1 MNISPDA
8 MLIGLVYVRE
18 ELQDKQDAGTIEPHE
33 AEQLAELNNGDLD
46 RLIAEF
52 KARRK
57 EEGNERR

>member
-18 ELQDKQDAGTIEPHE
+18 ELQDKKDAGTIEPHE
-33 AEQLAELNNGDLD
+33 VEQLAELNNGDLD

-57 EEGNERR
+57 GEGNE